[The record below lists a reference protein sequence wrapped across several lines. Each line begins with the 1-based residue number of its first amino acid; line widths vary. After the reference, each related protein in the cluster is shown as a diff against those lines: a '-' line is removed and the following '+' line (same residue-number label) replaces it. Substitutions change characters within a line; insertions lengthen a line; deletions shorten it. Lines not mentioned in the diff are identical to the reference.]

1 MSRIM
6 LGLAGATALGA
17 ALVVALP
24 PPLPAPTPEV
34 QVRPATAR
42 RVPSP
47 PPTENFLDESAEREQ
62 KSRRKQWFRERH
74 RAPEGVDW
82 VAIERENG
90 RVQLAK
96 RNALAAEPPA
106 PARWVERGSDNQA
119 GRMHVI
125 RHDPSDPDGLYA
137 GSSLGGVWRGTRD
150 GAGWTPIGDNLYG
163 GAHWLEVYPGEA
175 DDPPIVLAA
184 TDWGSVHRSVDDG
197 ATWTV
202 PEGFDAHDD
211 IDRLLQLRD
220 DDLTTF
226 AIARSAEQWRVLRST
241 DAGASF
247 QELWNLGVYEPDLWA
262 PRDGG
267 TTLYLAAQ
275 DHVWTSV
282 DLGETWTELGAYAE
296 GSQRAEI
303 TGSEA
308 GAPRLYVMV
317 NGERLAVSDD
327 AGESFTPVDVEIWD
341 YWGRLAASSEDP
353 DLFTWGGVEVHI
365 TRDGAESFD
374 IVNSWPEYYSA
385 PETKLHADVMGLDVV
400 PTDDGELW
408 YVNTDGGPYVSE
420 DGLRSVQNLGM
431 RGLRVKNIVRELSG
445 EKIDIIRW
453 SPDIKTYAINAL
465 SPAKLS
471 RVEISDSEEQT
482 IHVTCDSE
490 QLSLAIGKRG
500 QNVRLSAKL
509 LGWKIDIQRDENDIS
524 FEEKV
529 EMAVTALAQVEGIDA
544 DSASKLVHAGFLTLD
559 GILAV
564 QPSDLVDIA
573 GLDDDTA
580 AAIHAAAMAHATD
593 SAE

>member
-327 AGESFTPVDVEIWD
+327 AGESFTTVDVEIWD

-431 RGLRVKNIVRELSG
+431 RGLRVSQYYGTLSSA
-445 EKIDIIRW
+445 R
-453 SPDIKTYAINAL
+453 
-465 SPAKLS
+465 
-471 RVEISDSEEQT
+471 DSTLIAAGAQDQGWQ
-482 IHVTCDSE
+482 VT
-490 QLSLAIGKRG
+490 
-500 QNVRLSAKL
+500 N
-509 LGWKIDIQRDENDIS
+509 
-524 FEEKV
+524 
-529 EMAVTALAQVEGIDA
+529 TAAQ
-544 DSASKLVHAGFLTLD
+544 
-559 GILAV
+559 
-564 QPSDLVDIA
+564 
-573 GLDDDTA
+573 DDDLYEFDQLWSGDY
-580 AAIHAAAMAHATD
+580 AHLV
-593 SAE
+593 